1 MFLLNLTFKPAGVSI
16 QSGGNEP
23 CTDYFGA
30 KMGFSRV
37 SGGHTCKRFLSFFL
51 CFVCKYL
58 HCHGHFTCFLLFT
71 FLQTKRY
78 HFFKG
83 LVLLDSSTW
92 LNYNMI
98 QRIEN
103 IENNIK

>member
-37 SGGHTCKRFLSFFL
+37 SGGHTCKRFLLFFFMFCLQISSLSWSF
-51 CFVCKYL
+51 YL
-58 HCHGHFTCFLLFT
+58 FSSLHVFANEAFFHGVGFA
-71 FLQTKRY
+71 
-78 HFFKG
+78 
-83 LVLLDSSTW
+83 
-92 LNYNMI
+92 
-98 QRIEN
+98 
-103 IENNIK
+103 